1 MAFPPGQHRL
11 KTDRRMLTPI
21 NKLIEDVQ
29 WDPFT
34 DIGQPEPLDYHLP
47 GPGRGVVARN
57 RVVRFVPTLVRLC
70 HLK

>member
-1 MAFPPGQHRL
+1 
-11 KTDRRMLTPI
+11 MLTPI

-57 RVVRFVPTLVRLC
+57 RVVRFVPTLVR
-70 HLK
+70 